1 MQQAIEEN
9 FILDVLQNYTPYKL
23 AFKLAHDGQEY
34 DSDAPLVDQ
43 AEAVKNLMSWLRL
56 HPTNIDAKVSIIVEH
71 FRSNVSKLLN
81 GKAKAMVVTS
91 SRKEAVRYKLAFDE
105 YVKDKNYKDVQALV
119 AFSGE
124 VIDTESGPDTF
135 NESNMN
141 PGLKRRSLPE
151 AFNSD
156 DYQVMLVANKFQTGF
171 DQPLLC
177 AMYVDKRLSGV
188 SAVQTLSRLNRVAT
202 GKDTT
207 FILDFV
213 NDPEEIRQ
221 SFLPYFKTAELTE
234 IADQNIISDLERK
247 LDSSGIY
254 DSDDVKQ
261 VSDLVIN
268 AQQKKGN
275 NALTAAL
282 AKPKDLFRSKLK
294 QARESGDGAEVDRL
308 EDFRKTV
315 DSFVKSYSFLSQ
327 VYDYGD
333 TQLERLFIFLK
344 QLSNVIAEDAPES
357 FIDLSEVEL
366 LRYQIVEQKKTSLLL
381 DETGELKPI
390 SGIGTHEPG
399 DPKMVLLNEAIEKV
413 NQLVDF
419 TDGSESSGRVI
430 VDAVN
435 LKLRENETIVAQ
447 AKANGEDQFLGSSE
461 LQDAVVRALIS
472 VKNDTE
478 DASGQILES
487 DEKIAEFKRVVG
499 RAVFAM
505 VNDIA
510 S

>member
-1 MQQAIEEN
+1 
-9 FILDVLQNYTPYKL
+9 
-23 AFKLAHDGQEY
+23 
-34 DSDAPLVDQ
+34 
-43 AEAVKNLMSWLRL
+43 
-56 HPTNIDAKVSIIVEH
+56 
-71 FRSNVSKLLN
+71 
-81 GKAKAMVVTS
+81 
-91 SRKEAVRYKLAFDE
+91 
-105 YVKDKNYKDVQALV
+105 
-119 AFSGE
+119 
-124 VIDTESGPDTF
+124 
-135 NESNMN
+135 
-141 PGLKRRSLPE
+141 
-151 AFNSD
+151 
-156 DYQVMLVANKFQTGF
+156 
-171 DQPLLC
+171 
-177 AMYVDKRLSGV
+177 MYVDKRLSGV

-202 GKDTT
+202 GKDTI

-234 IADQNIISDLERK
+234 IADPNIISDLERK

-254 DSDDVKQ
+254 DSDDVKR
-261 VSDLVIN
+261 VSDLVIT

-275 NALTAAL
+275 NALTSAL

-344 QLSNVIAEDAPES
+344 QLSNVIAENAPES

-390 SGIGTHEPG
+390 SGIGTHEPR

-430 VDAVN
+430 VDAVKE
-435 LKLRENETIVAQ
+435 KLRENETIVAQ
-447 AKANGEDQFLGSSE
+447 ARANGEDQFLGSSE

-472 VKNDTE
+472 VKSDAD
-478 DASGQILES
+478 DASGQILNSE
-487 DEKIAEFKRVVG
+487 EKIAEFKQVVG
-499 RAVFAM
+499 KAVFAII
-505 VNDIA
+505 NDKA